1 MASTKLILAVDD
13 DAFFRDIL
21 ARFLENA
28 GYRVEGAGN
37 GMEALE
43 YLQSGPKP
51 DLILLDLRMEG
62 LDGWRFR
69 QHQLQDPRIA
79 DIPVIVL
86 SGVVE
91 LPEATEGLH
100 AAAYLEKPCDLDL
113 LLSIIQRLIPNQ
125 PRSPNGPGLN

>member
-21 ARFLENA
+21 TRFLRNA

-37 GMEALE
+37 GLQALE
-43 YLQSGPKP
+43 YLQTGAKP

-62 LDGWRFR
+62 LDGWGFR
-69 QHQLQDPRIA
+69 QIQLQDPKMA

-113 LLSIIQRLIPNQ
+113 LLSVIERLAPNQ
-125 PRSPNGPGLN
+125 PCLPNGAGSD

>member
-21 ARFLENA
+21 ARFLQNA
-28 GYRVEGAGN
+28 GYHVEGAGD
-37 GMEALE
+37 GLEALE
-43 YLQSGPKP
+43 YLQSEPKP
-51 DLILLDLRMEG
+51 DLILLDLRMER
-62 LDGWRFR
+62 LDGWGFR
-69 QHQLQDPRIA
+69 QRQLQDPKIA

-100 AAAYLEKPCDLDL
+100 ATAYLEKPCDLDL
-113 LLSIIQRLIPNQ
+113 LVSIIQRLIPNQ
-125 PRSPNGPGLN
+125 PRLPNGA